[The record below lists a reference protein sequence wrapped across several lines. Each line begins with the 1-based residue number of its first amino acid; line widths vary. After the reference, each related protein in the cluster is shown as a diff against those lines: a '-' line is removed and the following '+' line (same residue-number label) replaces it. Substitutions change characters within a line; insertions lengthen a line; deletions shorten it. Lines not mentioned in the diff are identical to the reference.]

1 MIFNFVFFTVRIER
15 SSISAEEQ
23 MAQIRQAELF
33 RQREESQLI
42 EAAQYPK
49 FVSRI

>member
-15 SSISAEEQ
+15 SSSSAEEQ
-23 MAQIRQAELF
+23 LARQRQAELF
-33 RQREESQLI
+33 RQREEAQVF
-42 EAAQYPK
+42 EAAQFPS